1 MADVTLDI
9 ESELP
14 KAIRWTNE
22 HTRQL
27 PFSISQAINGTA
39 QGDRMRARR
48 ERSVI
53 AAAEVTTK
61 RLLDRPKST
70 TIKSYRVAQRATKR
84 NLQALIVAKD
94 KPYKRNSY
102 ITGNIRGGE
111 RPQKNYERVF
121 IGKASRAAFS
131 STTRLVPTH
140 AIKPDRYGNVT
151 KRRIEGLLSKFST
164 TYESG
169 ALFAG
174 VPRGVV
180 EGRRRPA
187 GIYRRHN
194 RNKRLTALFIDS
206 SGTDYGTAL
215 YTLRPDMARQAQ
227 KTFGPLLRTY
237 IERNVQREIANP
249 KRNPDLRTGLFY

>member
-53 AAAEVTTK
+53 AAAEDTTK

-164 TYESG
+164 NYESG
-169 ALFAG
+169 GTLFAG
-174 VPRGVV
+174 VPKGVV

-194 RNKRLTALFIDS
+194 RNKRLTALFIDP

-237 IERNVQREIANP
+237 IERNVQAEISRGRA
-249 KRNPDLRTGLFY
+249 DTRTGLIF